1 MTDGVT
7 ERPPYRLAAV
17 FAAAVLALY
26 VITLAPTTS
35 FWDAS
40 EYIAAAHALGIP
52 HPPGNPLFILLA
64 HTWGLIPLAAD
75 YGARI
80 NLLAAVTSAAAAGL
94 WLLITERW
102 LRAVV
107 PARVPRLIAALAGAL
122 VGATAYT
129 VWNQS
134 VANEKVYTISLFSI
148 ALVLWLAIRWAD
160 QLAGARRDHALVLIA
175 YLLVLTSANHQMGLL
190 VAPAAFVLI
199 VMTDRRALFQPKL
212 LGIAAG
218 AAVIA
223 LSVYLFMPVRAAL
236 HPYLNEGEPTT
247 WRAFTDVLNRTQY
260 AKPSVWDNPMYPA
273 GPENPGHTLVLY
285 GQQLL
290 NYLQYFTWQFG
301 RDWPGNARRGLA
313 VIFGALGLLGAVRH
327 WRVDRRAAASMTTLI
342 ATVTVVLVFYLN
354 FKWGFSQGYNNPPL
368 AHEVRER
375 DYFFLVS
382 FSAWGVWVGMGLA
395 VLMDWSQ
402 ELLAARA
409 PGESRRWLLAT
420 PVCLLALIP
429 LAGNRLT
436 ASRAHETMA
445 RDAARDVLQSL
456 DPYSIIIS
464 GGDNDTFP
472 LWFGQEVDG
481 VRKDVTVFVTSLG
494 STGWY
499 VNQMQHRVEPPFDAA
514 HAPAYLRD
522 RTWPRPT
529 TPWMS
534 RLYLGAPADTLPDY
548 LVIEQPVQGSVG
560 QLTVQIDP
568 RRLPYP
574 GLLLRSELAV
584 LQIIKEQLGHR
595 GIYFTNADY
604 PTRLGLGPYLVRE
617 GLVYRLANAP
627 VKPGNGISAVEGIGM
642 VDVPRTEALAF
653 GVYAGGATAARKRPR
668 GWTDVP
674 SQNALLPY
682 ALVYDTIASTL
693 EKSDP
698 ATAARA
704 AGLRDAIIANIP
716 NLVHGSAGE

>member
-1 MTDGVT
+1 MTEGVT
-7 ERPPYRLAAV
+7 ERPPYRMAAV
-17 FAAAVLALY
+17 IAAGVFALY
-26 VITLAPTTS
+26 AITLAPTTV

-40 EYIAAAHALGIP
+40 EYMAAAHALGIP

-64 HTWGLIPLAAD
+64 HTWGLLPLAVD

-94 WLLITERW
+94 WFLITERW

-107 PARVPRLIAALAGAL
+107 PARVPRLIAALAGTL

-134 VANEKVYTISLFSI
+134 VANEKVYTVSLFSI

-160 QLAGARRDHALVLIA
+160 QPAGERRDHALVLIA

-190 VAPAAFVLI
+190 VGPAAFVLI
-199 VMTDRRALFQPKL
+199 MMTDRRALFQPKV
-212 LGIAAG
+212 LGVAAG
-218 AAVIA
+218 AAVVA

-247 WRAFTDVLNRTQY
+247 WHALSDVLNRAQY
-260 AKPSVWDNPMYPA
+260 GKPSVWDNPMYPA
-273 GPENPGHTLVLY
+273 GAENPGHTLVLY
-285 GQQLL
+285 GQQIL

-301 RDWPGNARRGLA
+301 RDWSGAARRGLA
-313 VIFGALGLLGAVRH
+313 VGFAALGLLGAVRH
-327 WRVDRRAAASMTTLI
+327 WRVDRRAAATMTTLM

-354 FKWGFSQGYNNPPL
+354 FKWGFSQGYNTPPL

-395 VLMDWSQ
+395 VLMDWVQ
-402 ELLAARA
+402 ELLGARTPNDA
-409 PGESRRWLLAT
+409 RRWLLAT
-420 PVCLLALIP
+420 PVCVLALIP
-429 LAGNRLT
+429 LAGNHLT
-436 ASRAHETMA
+436 APRAGETMA

-481 VRKDVTVFVTSLG
+481 VRADVTVFVTSLG

-499 VNQMQHRVEPPFDAA
+499 VNQMQHRVEPDFDAA
-514 HAPAYLRD
+514 HAPAFLRD
-522 RTWPRPT
+522 RTWPKPT
-529 TPWMS
+529 TPWMTHV
-534 RLYLGAPADTLPDY
+534 YLGAAADTLPDY
-548 LVIEQPVQGSVG
+548 LPIDQPVTGTVGS
-560 QLTVQIDP
+560 LAIQIDP

-617 GLVYRLANAP
+617 GLVYRLASAP
-627 VKPGNGISAVEGIGM
+627 VKAGNGISAVEGIGM
-642 VDVPRTEALAF
+642 VDVPRTKALAF
-653 GVYAGGATAARKRPR
+653 GVYTGGITAARKRPR

-693 EKSDP
+693 AQSDP

-704 AGLRDAIIANIP
+704 ASLRDAIIANIP
-716 NLVHGSAGE
+716 NLLRGSAGE